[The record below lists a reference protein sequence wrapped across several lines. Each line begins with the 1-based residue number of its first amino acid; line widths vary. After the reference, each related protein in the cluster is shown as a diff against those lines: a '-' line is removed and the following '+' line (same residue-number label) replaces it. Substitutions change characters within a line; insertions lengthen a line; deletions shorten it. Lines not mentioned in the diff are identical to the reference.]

1 MRCGCWKRF
10 VSWSSNPPH
19 PKRFRVGTDEVLLQ
33 LGRDTTRPH
42 PSKCPN
48 HSRCINMNFTRLN
61 PCVKYSD
68 LQKFSLFLGHPFSFL
83 LMVQITGA
91 ITIESHGFW
100 KTMEIMWIHRYK
112 LKHQLP
118 TSQPV
123 VSSANLKDKSGNSVF
138 TNLPLRWE
146 LACEVNLH
154 YGDLVDSSNLA
165 SIMAKVRLLVD
176 TF

>member
-1 MRCGCWKRF
+1 MI
-10 VSWSSNPPH
+10 PH
-19 PKRFRVGTDEVLLQ
+19 DLTPKIDPTIPIPDGSIWGKKNIYL
-33 LGRDTTRPH
+33 H
-42 PSKCPN
+42 
-48 HSRCINMNFTRLN
+48 INMNFTRLN

-83 LMVQITGA
+83 LMVQKTRA
-91 ITIESHGFW
+91 ITIESHGFR
-100 KTMEIMWIHRYK
+100 KTMEIIWIHSHRYK

-123 VSSANLKDKSGNSVF
+123 VSSANLKRQIREQCFYQPPVALG
-138 TNLPLRWE
+138 WE